1 MAIDVSIC
9 IATFRRPVGLSR
21 LLDSLEQL
29 KLPPG
34 LRIETIVVDNDADA
48 GARPIVEARAA
59 TLDPIRYLVEPQR
72 NIALARNRAVEQARG
87 EWIAFI
93 DDDEVADEC
102 WIAAYWELIERAE
115 CDGAMGPVLTR
126 LEETVTPWLDVET
139 FFTRHRPPAGA
150 ALASSDLHTGNAW
163 VRRRLF
169 DECRFDPAYG
179 LSGGSDSE
187 LFGRMSRSG
196 ARFLWC
202 DAARVV
208 EFAPPERHCLRWLA
222 QRAFRGG
229 YVHTRIVRAAAP
241 GGDLRR
247 ALRALALIVGF
258 AALTPV
264 AALGGRRC
272 LARIVL
278 RICTQAGHLWAL
290 TGRSYEEYGA
300 GFSTGRRSP

>member
-1 MAIDVSIC
+1 MTVDVSIC
-9 IATFRRPVGLSR
+9 IATFRRPTGLSR

-29 KLPPG
+29 KLPAG
-34 LRIETIVVDNDADA
+34 LRIETIVVDNDTDSS
-48 GARPIVEARAA
+48 ARPIVEARAA
-59 TLDPIRYLVEPQR
+59 ALDPIRYTVEPRR
-72 NIALARNRAVEQARG
+72 NIALARNRAVAQARG

-93 DDDEVADEC
+93 DDDEVADEG
-102 WIAAYWELIERAE
+102 WIAAYWDLVERAE
-115 CDGAMGPVLTR
+115 CDGAMGPVLVQ
-126 LEETVTPWLDVET
+126 LEAIVTPWLDVET
-139 FFTRHRPPAGA
+139 FYTRHRSSTGDSLGP
-150 ALASSDLHTGNAW
+150 SDLRTGNAW

-202 DAARVV
+202 EEARVV
-208 EFAPPERHCLRWLA
+208 EFASPERHCLRWLT

-229 YVHTRIVRAAAP
+229 YVHTRLDRVAAP
-241 GGDLRR
+241 GNDLRR
-247 ALRALALIVGF
+247 ALRALALVVGF
-258 AALTPV
+258 GALAPV

-272 LARIVL
+272 LARVVL

-300 GFSTGRRSP
+300 GFSTGR